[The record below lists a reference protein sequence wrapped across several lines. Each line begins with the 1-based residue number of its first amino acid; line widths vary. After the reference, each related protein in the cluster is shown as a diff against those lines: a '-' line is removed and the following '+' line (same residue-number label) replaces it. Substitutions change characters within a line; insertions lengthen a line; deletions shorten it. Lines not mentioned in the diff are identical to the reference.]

1 MGVMKAT
8 TQLYRGI
15 TQAQMVEALFM
26 GLLTGE
32 PVLFVGEHASLKSS
46 LSDFTARIF
55 EKPVVH
61 IKESFDNPPELE
73 LWILDI
79 SKKLE
84 LDEELLTKNLIDG
97 INVEYAEY
105 SGKVHCS
112 IAIDAAKYRRAEA
125 IRESVH
131 EPIWYFS
138 RQLTD
143 QDQPEDIL
151 GFVVEHP
158 ALLGHMPPHLVKKG
172 RLTGSDFGFLDEIF
186 SSPLLLA
193 HLHRALNEK
202 VYDTTIGQAT
212 IRPIG
217 IVAATNFWNDYYP
230 TNPKLASMASI
241 APDEPIV
248 LKDGKG
254 EISVE
259 TIGEFVDRFFTGSEE
274 GQVRV
279 NDYEVLAMGTSGEA
293 PAPKFS
299 KFSAVARHRADRL
312 LTLTHDGGSIRLTPN
327 HSVFVFTPVG
337 IECKPADELKQG
349 DYLITMNG
357 AQFERRTPHELPIY
371 NGRLHHKAQAIPRT
385 ATLTEDLAWL
395 LGMYVAD
402 GSVSTEGA
410 VRIHLNKST
419 EKDRRSARRVT
430 EIMNS
435 MFALKTWSPKKE
447 AGQLMSVCVG
457 SAPLARWFESH
468 CRHRDGGKKVPG
480 FIFGAEPNIV
490 VAFFKGLIDGDGW
503 TAYGANNRHYLVY
516 DTTNARLS
524 AEVAVLLKLNG
535 VAYSTLRSAVKERK
549 IGSKVLRPTTAYRM
563 YVSESELAGDHYKSN
578 RPQGGRGLPSFLLG
592 GNRYMT
598 GYRRTMSHGLLLRLA
613 PSLRWVLNLAENG
626 VGSYKIREVSS
637 ESYGGFVYDICGAE
651 FESFFAGKSLVLCHN
666 SLDRYAFTARG
677 IAPSTQEVLSMA
689 MTKRAEIKSR
699 VPISLIYEARDLLPQ
714 VSIPEEL
721 LGFAVAIVAHL
732 SRCYFSTSKAQ
743 RRLEAISP
751 FEVQRDC
758 SLCLYN
764 GSPCSYANIT
774 RTRAM
779 LNIVRGLRALTLLNG
794 RDVATEEDLAE
805 VLQLVLPYRSYWNN
819 QEFVV
824 SKGGP
829 HLAARELIR
838 MFAKDVESKG
848 SAFKEVEKLLSN
860 PDPTLALQL
869 RNKYIDDVIVRSFID
884 EAIDMM
890 RESARKR
897 GDTKTT
903 NALTEPLQLSKAI
916 AVFS

>member
-32 PVLFVGEHASLKSS
+32 PVLFIGEHASLKSAICEFS
-46 LSDFTARIF
+46 AKIF

-61 IKESFDNPPELE
+61 LKEVFADPSDLE
-73 LWILDI
+73 AWVDGIA
-79 SKKLE
+79 KKLE
-84 LDEELLTKNLIDG
+84 LNPELLTKNLIDG
-97 INVEYAEY
+97 INVEYSEY
-105 SGKVHCS
+105 SDKVHCS
-112 IAIDAAKYRRAEA
+112 LAIDVSKYERATKLKEPE
-125 IRESVH
+125 I
-131 EPIWYFS
+131 EPIWYNS

-172 RLTGSDFGFLDEIF
+172 RLTGSDFFFADEIF
-186 SSPLLLA
+186 ASPLLLA

-212 IRPIG
+212 IRPLG
-217 IVAATNFWNDYYP
+217 IVAASNPWNDYYP
-230 TNPKLASMASI
+230 TNPKLASI
-241 APDEPIV
+241 A
-248 LKDGKG
+248 
-254 EISVE
+254 
-259 TIGEFVDRFFTGSEE
+259 T
-274 GQVRV
+274 
-279 NDYEVLAMGTSGEA
+279 
-293 PAPKFS
+293 
-299 KFSAVARHRADRL
+299 
-312 LTLTHDGGSIRLTPN
+312 
-327 HSVFVFTPVG
+327 
-337 IECKPADELKQG
+337 
-349 DYLITMNG
+349 
-357 AQFERRTPHELPIY
+357 
-371 NGRLHHKAQAIPRT
+371 
-385 ATLTEDLAWL
+385 
-395 LGMYVAD
+395 
-402 GSVSTEGA
+402 
-410 VRIHLNKST
+410 
-419 EKDRRSARRVT
+419 
-430 EIMNS
+430 
-435 MFALKTWSPKKE
+435 
-447 AGQLMSVCVG
+447 
-457 SAPLARWFESH
+457 
-468 CRHRDGGKKVPG
+468 
-480 FIFGAEPNIV
+480 
-490 VAFFKGLIDGDGW
+490 
-503 TAYGANNRHYLVY
+503 
-516 DTTNARLS
+516 
-524 AEVAVLLKLNG
+524 
-535 VAYSTLRSAVKERK
+535 
-549 IGSKVLRPTTAYRM
+549 
-563 YVSESELAGDHYKSN
+563 
-578 RPQGGRGLPSFLLG
+578 
-592 GNRYMT
+592 
-598 GYRRTMSHGLLLRLA
+598 
-613 PSLRWVLNLAENG
+613 
-626 VGSYKIREVSS
+626 
-637 ESYGGFVYDICGAE
+637 
-651 FESFFAGKSLVLCHN
+651 
-666 SLDRYAFTARG
+666 LDRYAFTARG

-689 MTKRAEIKSR
+689 MKKRAEIKSR

-758 SLCLYN
+758 TLCVYN

-903 NALTEPLQLSKAI
+903 NALTEPLQLSKAL